1 MRGEVVRLDTR
12 QRIATVKHGKID
24 GWMEAM
30 TMDFPVRED
39 RDLKA
44 LSPGS
49 AIVAKVY
56 VQDLEFWIG
65 AVEVAQ

>member
-1 MRGEVVRLDTR
+1 
-12 QRIATVKHGKID
+12 
-24 GWMEAM
+24 MEAM

-65 AVEVAQ
+65 AVEAAQ